1 MTITIINY
9 KLLPFCLCKSG
20 PSIDTTTMSNVATK
34 VAVVG
39 GGNIENIAE
48 RNGMN
53 VAVSGAVCASTLAKN
68 GISVTLFESAR
79 GPGGRMS
86 QRSVSNSDV
95 LRLVHEWE
103 SKGLVEE
110 WKENFGSFDCIS
122 KKFLDIEQEAPN
134 KKYVGIPGMNSI
146 CKALCNETGVESKF
160 GVGIGRLECL
170 DDEKWSLTGLDGQ
183 NLGRFSGVVVSDKSI
198 ASPRF
203 TDVTGR
209 PPPLDLSLTPEL
221 ALKLQDI
228 PVSPCFALM
237 LAFSEPLSS
246 ISVKGFSFKN
256 SEILSWSHCDS
267 SKPGR
272 STARHASV
280 ERWVLH
286 STANYARGV
295 IAQTGLQKPSSA
307 TLTKVAQE
315 LFQEFQSIG
324 LNIPRPFFMK
334 AHRCF
339 YWLSRVL
346 ALLLV
351 ACNLHNVHDKI
362 DHQDYIL
369 ALKLTGNYR
378 LIVRTRGQDS
388 VCLELKIQGSAFPTA
403 SIAREQKCL
412 WDRKKRLA
420 ICGDFC
426 VSPNVEGAILSGLAA
441 ASKLT
446 EMLSCL

>member
-1 MTITIINY
+1 MTITTMNY
-9 KLLPFCLCKSG
+9 KLLPFCLCKSD

-39 GGNIENIAE
+39 GGI
-48 RNGMN
+48 
-53 VAVSGAVCASTLAKN
+53 SGAVCASTLAKN

-86 QRSVSNSDV
+86 QRREISEDGKELLFDHGAPFFSASNSDV

-146 CKALCNETGVESKF
+146 CNETGVESKF
-160 GVGIGRLECL
+160 GVSIGRLECL

-246 ISVKGFSFKN
+246 VSVKGFSFKN

-272 STARHASV
+272 STAS

-307 TLTKVAQE
+307 TLTKVAEE

-324 LNIPRPFFMK
+324 LNIPQPFFMK
-334 AHRCF
+334 AHR
-339 YWLSRVL
+339 W
-346 ALLLV
+346 
-351 ACNLHNVHDKI
+351 
-362 DHQDYIL
+362 
-369 ALKLTGNYR
+369 
-378 LIVRTRGQDS
+378 
-388 VCLELKIQGSAFPTA
+388 GSAFPTA
-403 SIAREQKCL
+403 SISREQKCL